1 MARKAIPVI
10 LLTALVIIM
19 ISAIPASAQRG
30 FQRGFVFDE
39 TGTPMPNIK
48 VTLDWVKEQRYD
60 SKGNEHQETTTDA
73 EGKFTF
79 AKLNPGFYT
88 VAIST
93 QGYAPFQQQV
103 EVKTIARNKDLNI
116 NLKKVTIEN
125 AGGDARAEGEAT
137 LAEAQKLVD
146 AGDIEGAVKVYKDF
160 YAKYPDNHLILVQIG
175 EIYEK
180 AGQKDKA
187 IESYLDCLDADAE
200 NKAAI
205 MKLGMLYAKDQDS
218 EAAFPYYE
226 QLVGFYPNDKGILF
240 TAGQLAN
247 AVGNYP
253 KCFEYYKAYI
263 ALDPASATTIQAMM
277 EAGFAASLSD
287 NPAGVVEMFEGLLK
301 LQPEHPYAGE
311 FKKEIEK
318 AKAKMK

>member
-1 MARKAIPVI
+1 MVKKAIPAI
-10 LLTALVIIM
+10 LLTSIVILI
-19 ISAIPASAQRG
+19 ISTVPASAQRG
-30 FQRGFVFDE
+30 FQRGVVFDE
-39 TGTPMPNIK
+39 TGKAMPNIK
-48 VTLDWVKEQRYD
+48 VTLDWVDSHQYD
-60 SKGNEHQETTTDA
+60 SKGNEHHETTTDA

-93 QGYAPFQQQV
+93 QGYAPFQEQI
-103 EVKTIARNKDLNI
+103 EVKTISRNKDLNI
-116 NLKKVTIEN
+116 TLKEVTIEN
-125 AGGDARAEGEAT
+125 AGNDVRAQAEAALGEAD
-137 LAEAQKLVD
+137 KLVA
-146 AGDIEGAVKVYKDF
+146 AGDYDGAIKVYKD
-160 YAKYPDNHLILVQIG
+160 YYESNPTQHLVLVLIG
-175 EIYEK
+175 SVYEK
-180 AGQKDKA
+180 AGKKDEA
-187 IESYLDCLDADAE
+187 IEAYLDCLDANAE
-200 NKAAI
+200 NQRAIKA
-205 MKLGMLYAKDQDS
+205 LGVLYAKDQDS

-301 LQPEHPYAGE
+301 LQPKHPYAGE